1 MVLGRER
8 MHAHSRRYGML
19 GDKRV
24 IGLCVTK
31 IHDRV
36 RGALA
41 DEINLAAVEAGFK
54 LICFNSIED
63 FYKDD
68 VYSKGARTVYE
79 RMDLDFLDGIIICA
93 EHFCDNRIVNGI
105 VRRAQEKKIPVVIL
119 NGEASGCVRVINDCE
134 DAFKELVRHV
144 IKEHHVRDPFF
155 MAGRRDDHNSKQRLK
170 YYQDVLEEF
179 GIPFQESR
187 MGYGDYWDEPAM
199 RITEELVVSGKLPQ
213 AIICANDNMAFGVC
227 RKLKM
232 LGYSVPKDVIVTGF
246 DGVPAVEY
254 YFPKLTTC
262 RENRQAQAQTCLS
275 VLKKLFA
282 GESVEPEYRIPY
294 ETVIS
299 ESCGCVRPKPKE
311 RDDAAA
317 DLYGLLESMEAH
329 EDYVTSETERMLNVE
344 DMHDLMDPLSRFILP
359 HSWLCVGSKLMKI
372 ASVEKWEDG
381 KCVAIPCAY
390 DSHQKVRFMQ
400 DQDML
405 PETREWAEDDA
416 CYIITSIYSKDFYC
430 GFYAVKTSYVGGINY
445 KMKKIVRLANLIC
458 NSLINQFKQR
468 ETLRSMEG
476 AIYRDPMTGL
486 PNLKGAS
493 KWFQEFASE
502 PGNHEKSLSVSIFAL
517 PQYAQIYEN
526 YGIHVIEE
534 IVCLISDRLKSMRG
548 RDGFLAKNSESEFL
562 LIQAYEEPSQIEANN
577 QRIAAAVQAAIA
589 TYNHESDNTYDVEVS
604 MGSTVADPG
613 WDGSLGAFVKYASN
627 EMFLNRMRENKAERV
642 SVKDSHVD
650 YLGVFNLLVANN
662 LFRYHYQPIVDA
674 KNGDIYGYEALM
686 RTKGGINLSPL
697 EILAAARENKRLNE
711 IEHATMFNILEQYAT
726 ENERFHGRKVF
737 INTIPNHFLTEE
749 ECKELKD
756 QYRQYLDHVVF
767 EVTEQDSSSDEE
779 MAALKRFSAGE
790 GGVQIAIDDFGTGH
804 SNIVNLL
811 RYAPQIIKIDHY
823 LISGIDQDVNK
834 QMFVKNTIEFAAMNG
849 IKVLA
854 EGVETAQEMRTVIEF
869 GVDLIQGFYTGR
881 PAEDPA
887 TDIDERIRDEII
899 NENLNFSVYSKG
911 TQKVYAAKDGE
922 EVNLVDLALHKYNYV
937 HVVSG
942 SVHLIGRKDSSLNL
956 ILRVADNADA
966 QIVMTDVNLTGIDE
980 PAIQLGKGSSMELN
994 LNGYNSINK
1003 NGILVPTNARL
1014 RITGRGALLVNA
1026 NDNFTVGIGAKYDEP
1041 YGEIIFEHRG
1051 RIKVISSG
1059 DKIVGVGGGY
1069 SVAPIAIRS
1078 GHLEIAGSGI
1088 SVLGIG
1094 SSAGDAFIN
1103 IGEASLVVKESGNQ
1117 AIGIGTAKGKLKLNS
1132 AGNINVISDG
1142 ERSVGIGSMYGN
1154 DCAMLFEKGKVSA
1167 VVHCDTGAVIGS
1179 YSGTGTAVCRDCDLT
1194 VYGEGSIV
1202 TGIGTSM
1209 GRWTTEV
1216 TGGVLDVKV
1225 LSGGGQP
1232 FGNEEDRMIITGGN
1246 VINRNDGELVAW
1258 NAYGQKLHREIKD
1271 QDHFE
1276 QVIWTEHGEYVYVAD
1291 RTKEHEVLSIYLP

>member
-1 MVLGRER
+1 
-8 MHAHSRRYGML
+8 ML

-79 RMDLDFLDGIIICA
+79 RMDLNILDGIIICA
-93 EHFCDNRIVNGI
+93 EHFCDNRIVNDI
-105 VRRAQEKKIPVVIL
+105 VRRAQEKNVPVVIL
-119 NGEASGCVRVINDCE
+119 NGEVQGCVSVINDCE

-144 IKEHHVRDPFF
+144 IKEHHVKDPFF
-155 MAGRRDDHNSKQRLK
+155 MAGRRDDYNSKQRLQF
-170 YYQDVLEEF
+170 YQEVLREF
-179 GIPFQESR
+179 GIPFDESR

-199 RITEELVVSGKLPQ
+199 RITEELAVNGKLPQ

-254 YFPKLTTC
+254 YYPKLTTC
-262 RENRQAQAQTCLS
+262 RENLQGQAQTCIE
-275 VLKKLFA
+275 VLRKLFA
-282 GESVEPEYRIPY
+282 GENVDPVYQIPY

-311 RDDAAA
+311 RDEAAA
-317 DLYGLLESMEAH
+317 ELYGLLESMEAH

-344 DMHDLMDPLSRFILP
+344 DMHDLMMPLSRFILL
-359 HSWLCVGSKLMKI
+359 HSWLCVGSRLMKI

-381 KCVAIPCAY
+381 KCVAVPCAY
-390 DSHQKVRFMQ
+390 DTDKKVRFLR
-400 DQDML
+400 DEDML
-405 PETREWAEDDA
+405 PETREWAEEDT
-416 CYIITSIYSKDFYC
+416 CYILTSMYSKDFYC

-468 ETLRSMEG
+468 ETLRSMES

-486 PNLKGAS
+486 PNLKGATQ
-493 KWFQEFASE
+493 WFQEFAAE
-502 PGNHEKSLSVSIFAL
+502 ENNHEKSLSVSIIAL

-534 IVCLISDRLKSMRG
+534 ITCLIADKLKSLRG
-548 RDGFLAKNSESEFL
+548 RAAFLAMNSESEFI
-562 LIQAYEEPSQIEANN
+562 LIQAYEDASQIGTNTL
-577 QRIAAAVQAAIA
+577 RISSAIQTAVDE
-589 TYNHESDNTYDVEVS
+589 YNHASDNAYRVEVS

-613 WDGSLGAFVKYASN
+613 WTGSLGAFVKYASN
-627 EMFLNRMRENKAERV
+627 EMFLNRMRKSEAEKVRV
-642 SVKDSHVD
+642 MDSQVD
-650 YLGVFNLLVANN
+650 YLGVFNLLVENN

-674 KNGDIYGYEALM
+674 RNGEIYGYEALM
-686 RTKGGINLSPL
+686 RTKGGINLAPL
-697 EILAAARENKRLNE
+697 EILAAARECKRLYE
-711 IEHATMFNILEQYAT
+711 IEHASLFNILEQYAT
-726 ENERFHGRKVF
+726 ENEKFRGRKVF

-749 ECKELKD
+749 ESKELKER
-756 QYRQYLDHVVF
+756 YHQYLDHVVF
-767 EVTEQDSSSDEE
+767 EMTEQDSCSDEDME
-779 MAALKRFSAGE
+779 ALKRFSAGK

-823 LISGIDQDVNK
+823 LISGVDRDINK
-834 QMFVKNTIEFAAMNG
+834 QMFVKNTIDFAAMNG

-854 EGVETAQEMRTVIEF
+854 EGVETSQELRTVIDF

-881 PAEDPA
+881 PSETPAEQL
-887 TDIDERIRDEII
+887 EESIRDEII
-899 NENLNFSVYSKG
+899 NENLTISVYDKG

-922 EVNLVDLALHKYNYV
+922 EVNLVDLALKKYNYL

-942 SVHLIGRKDSSLNL
+942 TVHLNGRKDSTLNL
-956 ILRVADNADA
+956 IVRVADNADA
-966 QIVMTDVNLTGIDE
+966 RIVMTDVNLTGIDE
-980 PAIQLGKGSSMELN
+980 PAIQLGKGSNVEIN
-994 LNGYNSINK
+994 LNGYDSINK
-1003 NGILVPTNARL
+1003 NGILVPPNARL
-1014 RITGRGALLVNA
+1014 RITGKGALLVNA

-1069 SVAPIAIRS
+1069 SVAPISIRS

-1094 SSAGDAFIN
+1094 STAGDAFID
-1103 IGEASLVVKESGNQ
+1103 IGEAEVIIKESGNQ
-1117 AIGIGTAKGKLKLNS
+1117 AIGVGTVKGKVKLNS
-1132 AGNINVISDG
+1132 AGTINVISDG
-1142 ERSVGIGSMYGN
+1142 ERSVGIGSMFGD
-1154 DCAMLFEKGKVSA
+1154 DCAVLFEKGKVSA

-1179 YSGTGTAVCRDCDLT
+1179 YSGTGTTVCKDCDLT
-1194 VYGEGSIV
+1194 VYGEGSV
-1202 TGIGTSM
+1202 ATGIGSSM

-1216 TGGVLDVKV
+1216 TSGVLDVKV

-1276 QVIWTEHGEYVYVAD
+1276 QVIWTEHGEYLYVAD
-1291 RTKEHEVLSIYLP
+1291 RTKEH